1 MSNLFRIHRSSFV
14 ACEAPAVERGRTVR
28 PDGKP
33 VFLRDDHIVLLAI
46 GGLLALRASIK
57 KWWDRWRTMR
67 ALERLD
73 ASQLRDLGLMRER
86 SGLHKSY
93 RALAEL
99 DESQIN
105 GLSERGLQLRC
116 ELRRDLHRSCRK
128 YDGVLLTPDKNRGE
142 VQ

>member
-14 ACEAPAVERGRTVR
+14 EYEEPAVEGGRTYR

-33 VFLRDDHIVLLAI
+33 VFLRNDHIVLLAI
-46 GGLLALRASIK
+46 DGLLALRASIK

-73 ASQLRDLGLMRER
+73 ASQLRDLGLMREW

-99 DESQIN
+99 DETQIN
-105 GLSERGLQLRC
+105 GLSERGLQLRR

-128 YDGVLLTPDKNRGE
+128 YDGVLVTPDKNRGE